1 MTEFNGNPES
11 GVDQLL
17 NKSIELPTDAPTDP
31 VNLALASYKAQAN
44 NLQEEVYKLNRII
57 DKAKA
62 SIEEVLDGDVDA
74 QGTFDAFEE
83 AFTLLGVEMT
93 EEQTYSLTASWEIT
107 LMVPRGEVV
116 TAEDFTVSDFETH
129 YEVTR
134 QDWSPT
140 IDVDSY

>member
-1 MTEFNGNPES
+1 MLENNTTP
-11 GVDQLL
+11 
-17 NKSIELPTDAPTDP
+17 ELPTDAVQVTDLHQ
-31 VNLALASYKAQAN
+31 VCTAELAKYKAQAN

-57 DKAKA
+57 EKAKA
-62 SIEEVLDGDVDA
+62 CIDEVLDGDVDA
-74 QGTFDAFEE
+74 QGTFDTFEE

-93 EEQTYSLTASWEIT
+93 EEQTYTLTASWEIT

-116 TAEDFTVSDFETH
+116 TADDFTVSDFDTH